1 MHLFD
6 IIGLANEKHKKI
18 PTLRN
23 IWSSLKHKTFEQLR
37 IQDGLTN
44 DIYVLSVKNNITQSA
59 EKSRKQ
65 AGRVYM
71 QNLRIILNHRLK
83 NPFI

>member
-1 MHLFD
+1 M
-6 IIGLANEKHKKI
+6 
-18 PTLRN
+18 
-23 IWSSLKHKTFEQLR
+23 
-37 IQDGLTN
+37 
-44 DIYVLSVKNNITQSA
+44 KNNITQSA

-71 QNLRIILNHRLK
+71 QNLRIVLNHRLK